1 MGQSAMG
8 LPAAG
13 RAHARD
19 EISDRTD
26 VFKFIVIQSKSFQ
39 APVSSNGRCVFCGSE
54 MPRCGVPMCDNN
66 SRCHASVRVP
76 RISLT
81 KVSPTRHNAVVP
93 GRLQTQT
100 PRPFFERTSRAPVSK
115 KTKSPQAP
123 FSLLNSHSIS

>member
-1 MGQSAMG
+1 MSAAV
-8 LPAAG
+8 LRPT
-13 RAHARD
+13 
-19 EISDRTD
+19 S
-26 VFKFIVIQSKSFQ
+26 SKSFQ

-100 PRPFFERTSRAPVSK
+100 PLPFFERTSRAPVS
-115 KTKSPQAP
+115 SQSC
-123 FSLLNSHSIS
+123 SLCCAFASVLQPLAGSA